1 MSSVMDWDE
10 QRLGRHLKL
19 RDLNVLLAVAKCGSM
34 GKAAVQLSV
43 SQPAISKV
51 IAEMEHTLGVRLL
64 DRSPLGVEPTIYA
77 RALLDRGVIAF
88 DELRQALKH
97 IEFLADPSVGELR
110 IGTSI
115 VVATSLV
122 NSVLGQLTR
131 RYPRIVFHLL
141 VADPDM
147 ASRAL
152 EERKVD
158 LLALHIN
165 EQVKE
170 HLQAEVLYD
179 EPFVIVAGAR
189 NPWIRRSRIELADL
203 MNEPWTLPPPDSLFG
218 SVIVEAFRA
227 SGLDFPRTTVIA
239 NTSPARIALVA
250 SSRFLTIIPY
260 SLLANHPA
268 LKRLPVDL
276 PTATRP
282 VGIFTLKN
290 RTLGPVAQLFIDCA
304 RTVAKSMSDQPRPRR
319 A

>member
-1 MSSVMDWDE
+1 MDWDE

>member
-304 RTVAKSMSDQPRPRR
+304 RTVAKSMSDQP
-319 A
+319 